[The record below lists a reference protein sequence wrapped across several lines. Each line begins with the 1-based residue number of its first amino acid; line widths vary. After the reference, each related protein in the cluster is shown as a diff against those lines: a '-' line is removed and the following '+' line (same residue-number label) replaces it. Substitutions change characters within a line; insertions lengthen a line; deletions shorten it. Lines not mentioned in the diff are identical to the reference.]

1 MYLHT
6 STHTYVCTYMCNVY
20 YTIPYSVCLSVY
32 IVHSKQKIQ
41 FSFSFIQ
48 NSNNSQSERVFAL
61 LDFIS
66 LGCGFVFLSHCD
78 LYPFALF
85 LFPFVCCSLLIHF
98 QIYLYTNIFICT
110 HIHIFI
116 YINMLWLHRSKQI
129 CLCSL
134 WLCIFYSRRGLTRCK
149 FP

>member
-1 MYLHT
+1 MPGMIVIYAMAIIIRIFARK
-6 STHTYVCTYMCNVY
+6 HTYIRCICAIYTILY
-20 YTIPYSVCLSVY
+20 YTILCVSLSVR
-32 IVHSKQKIQ
+32 IVHNKQKIQ

-78 LYPFALF
+78 LYAFALF

-98 QIYLYTNIFICT
+98 QIYLYTDIC
-110 HIHIFI
+110 IHIYI
-116 YINMLWLHRSKQI
+116 YIHSFMYKYVVVIQ
-129 CLCSL
+129 
-134 WLCIFYSRRGLTRCK
+134 T
-149 FP
+149 

>member
-1 MYLHT
+1 MIVIYAMAIIIRIFARLHT
-6 STHTYVCTYMCNVY
+6 YIRMYMCNIY
-20 YTIPYSVCLSVY
+20 NTILCVSLSVH
-32 IVHSKQKIQ
+32 IVHNKQKIQ
-41 FSFSFIQ
+41 FSFSSIQ

-78 LYPFALF
+78 LYAFALF

-98 QIYLYTNIFICT
+98 QIYLYTNICIYIHTHT
-110 HIHIFI
+110 HIN
-116 YINMLWLHRSKQI
+116 INMLWLHRSKQI

-134 WLCIFYSRRGLTRCK
+134 
-149 FP
+149 

>member
-6 STHTYVCTYMCNVY
+6 STHTHVCAYMCNIY
-20 YTIPYSVCLSVY
+20 YTIPYSLCLSVY

-66 LGCGFVFLSHCD
+66 FGCGFVFLSHCD
-78 LYPFALF
+78 LYAFALF
-85 LFPFVCCSLLIHF
+85 LFPFVCCSLLIDF
-98 QIYLYTNIFICT
+98 QIYLYTNIFICR
-110 HIHIFI
+110 H
-116 YINMLWLHRSKQI
+116 INMLWLHRSKQI

-134 WLCIFYSRRGLTRCK
+134 WLCIFYCRRRLTRCK